1 MFAPPWWAVVVWVD
15 WAWSNGRTYQFY
27 TMHTVKFDTRA
38 NLDQPVLLRAGDIV
52 AIILGSFIVIALV
65 IFWIQKRRGGRR
77 WKAFG

>member
-1 MFAPPWWAVVVWVD
+1 
-15 WAWSNGRTYQFY
+15 
-27 TMHTVKFDTRA
+27 MHTVKFDTRA

-77 WKAFG
+77 